1 MTAPGNGLSV
11 ISSLVGAKYAVIVT
25 EPTVSG
31 VHDMERILDVT
42 KHFDISAGVIVNKAD
57 LNKKKTNEIK
67 ELVRKNNNDFLGEVP
82 YDKAVTR
89 AQFQGVSIIEYDN
102 GVVSESIK
110 NIWENIISR
119 IKKGGENL

>member
-1 MTAPGNGLSV
+1 
-11 ISSLVGAKYAVIVT
+11 
-25 EPTVSG
+25 
-31 VHDMERILDVT
+31 MERILDVT